1 MKKLK
6 EFYGK
11 NKKKCITAGV
21 VVVAGIAYCVGADI
35 NIDTVVTAICNFV
48 GCQ

>member
-1 MKKLK
+1 MSKLK

-21 VVVAGIAYCVGADI
+21 VVIAGIAYCLGADI
-35 NIDTVVTAICNFV
+35 NIDVITETICRVV
-48 GCQ
+48 GC